1 MRPIH
6 LLPLTNRVTPED
18 VLAVRPDDD
27 LIACDFYVEGIEH
40 GEEVV
45 AGYRQGRIINVDHHA
60 PTPRMRR
67 RTSSTNLALK
77 WIESDPAAL
86 AQAAVVVLN
95 HLDCDSVLCG
105 GIMAGRLPPDRI
117 FGEAALA
124 ADHTGEEN
132 EIADLLQGL
141 DAEQSRTGVRDIEI
155 CFTNLRRSIDKSRL
169 DDVAA
174 RALSARLRKRAEA
187 EALVA
192 GRRFQRVGLLE
203 FAVLDSPTDGEF
215 FPALLPGATVI
226 MVANP
231 LPSDPAR
238 WQVKLRLGNAA
249 PEGFS
254 LADLQIHEFDP
265 AYGGR
270 WNAGSNRRGG
280 GVRLDPEN
288 YAAELARRVDAALPQ
303 IGAPG

>member
-1 MRPIH
+1 
-6 LLPLTNRVTPED
+6 
-18 VLAVRPDDD
+18 
-27 LIACDFYVEGIEH
+27 
-40 GEEVV
+40 
-45 AGYRQGRIINVDHHA
+45 
-60 PTPRMRR
+60 
-67 RTSSTNLALK
+67 
-77 WIESDPAAL
+77 
-86 AQAAVVVLN
+86 
-95 HLDCDSVLCG
+95 SVLCG

-238 WQVKLRLGNAA
+238 WQVKLRLGNSA

-254 LADLQIHEFDP
+254 LTELQIHELDA

-280 GVRLDPEN
+280 GTTLDPAKYAEKVAARLDT
-288 YAAELARRVDAALPQ
+288 ALPTRNRS
-303 IGAPG
+303 